1 MKTKKQLGLHL
12 IAFFLER
19 ELLQTKVIEEIKS
32 QIHVQL
38 FYFLKL
44 CLLWDNVEK
53 YCNAGQA
60 TDDNVEHAR
69 WKMDT

>member
-44 CLLWDNVEK
+44 CLL
-53 YCNAGQA
+53 
-60 TDDNVEHAR
+60 
-69 WKMDT
+69 